1 MLSDVMMTLG
11 MWTLLVMFRYG
22 VVIDGERGNRPNI
35 MAQLDLLSHTVRRF
49 SVVVFFL
56 RTYCQIDNSALHSF
70 DTVSNSSNSFS
81 ECNLRSLLH
90 CFFHWPCSDSSR

>member
-1 MLSDVMMTLG
+1 MLYDMMMTLG

-49 SVVVFFL
+49 SVVVFFR

-70 DTVSNSSNSFS
+70 DTVSNSSNAFS
-81 ECNLRSLLH
+81 ECSLTSL
-90 CFFHWPCSDSSR
+90 FALSF